1 MATCQ
6 NRGPPVFFI
15 QSKLCAHLL
24 FSQAGSFEA
33 TNNIITLSLEGRKMD
48 KTKTNNNA
56 NAITRLLER
65 ISNGENPKKLRREAT
80 RLMSDVQPVDIARA
94 EQNLIES
101 GISESIVHNLSS
113 AFMLM
118 GILEDQILNIKAK
131 LPNSHIIRKVIA
143 EHDLTRCYLADL
155 DDLTKEI
162 DEMEK
167 ITDVSLQFRRLTH
180 LIEHLDAMEE
190 HIEREEDVIFPML
203 KKHGW
208 KALCRASQSDHV
220 YIRIAIGD
228 LVKLIASFKQ
238 SKTDEFKIRL
248 KSITK
253 YLCPR
258 MKDHFF
264 QEENI
269 LYPIA
274 LELIRDKNIWHRMKD
289 VCEEIGYC
297 GVHV

>member
-1 MATCQ
+1 
-6 NRGPPVFFI
+6 
-15 QSKLCAHLL
+15 
-24 FSQAGSFEA
+24 
-33 TNNIITLSLEGRKMD
+33 MD
-48 KTKTNNNA
+48 KIHDKHNA
-56 NAITRLLER
+56 DAIAQLLER
-65 ISNGENPKKLRREAT
+65 ISKGEDPKRLRGEAT
-80 RLMSDVQPVDIARA
+80 KLMNDVLPVDIARA

-101 GISESIVHNLSS
+101 GVSADIVHNLSS

-118 GILEDQILNIKAK
+118 GMLEDHILNIKAK

-143 EHDLTRCYLADL
+143 EHDLMRCYLADL
-155 DDLTKEI
+155 EEVTIELNN
-162 DEMEK
+162 MET
-167 ITDVSLQFRRLTH
+167 ITDVNCQFRKLTH
-180 LIEHLDAMEE
+180 IIEHLDAMEE
-190 HIEREEDVIFPML
+190 HIEREEDVIFPLL

-220 YIRIAIGD
+220 YIRIAVSD
-228 LVKLIASFKQ
+228 LVKLIAGFKG
-238 SKTDEFKIRL
+238 SKSEEFKVRL

-258 MKDHFF
+258 MKDHLF

-274 LELIRDKNIWHRMKD
+274 LELVKDKKVWHKMKQICD
-289 VCEEIGYC
+289 DIGYC

>member
-1 MATCQ
+1 ME
-6 NRGPPVFFI
+6 
-15 QSKLCAHLL
+15 S
-24 FSQAGSFEA
+24 
-33 TNNIITLSLEGRKMD
+33 RKMD
-48 KTKTNNNA
+48 KIKTKNNA
-56 NAITRLLER
+56 DAITRLLER

-80 RLMSDVQPVDIARA
+80 RLMSDVLPVDIARA

-101 GISESIVHNLSS
+101 GISETIVHNLSS

-118 GILEDQILNIKAK
+118 GILDDHILNIKAK
-131 LPNSHIIRKVIA
+131 LANNHIIRKVIA

-162 DEMEK
+162 DEMET
-167 ITDVSLQFRRLTH
+167 IRDVSLEFRKLTH

-220 YIRIAIGD
+220 YIRIAVSD
-228 LVKLIASFKQ
+228 LIKLIASFKE

-258 MKDHFF
+258 MKDHLF

-274 LELIRDKNIWHRMKD
+274 LELIRDKKIWHRMKD
-289 VCEEIGYC
+289 VCDEIGYC